1 VLDEI
6 AKLKQL
12 RAIGLPEAL
21 FAEVPAKLVTHY
33 RQRAASEKPVS
44 YGAIRPSGATRSWRR
59 CAGSGS
65 AKSWTTWL
73 SC

>member
-1 VLDEI
+1 VETVLDEI

-33 RQRAASEKPVS
+33 RQRAASEKP
-44 YGAIRPSGATRSWRR
+44 R
-59 CAGSGS
+59 
-65 AKSWTTWL
+65 
-73 SC
+73 